1 MENVSMYDT
10 IKLIAE
16 GVRGDRMRDGWEC
29 TIDKDGEVKRYSV
42 RHYLNKAADGKYS
55 GTVGLEY
62 IPHRSQ
68 LITTVSS
75 LPVLAHGTAL
85 KPFTQ
90 ADIVPTFATLQG
102 VVSPYIDIDIFS
114 ESYISRLDNSTFY
127 LMSQPVCGYISLLS
141 SITMEN
147 AFRARKYS
155 YDQQTVE
162 YRQKSMKVG
171 FYDKVASEKSK
182 ERYIPEG
189 LDGANVLRNETQA
202 RNTAKVRQL
211 WKLPEGYR
219 MKPSD
224 LLNDCIAERTLK
236 MRGEMFDRY
245 FRKQQG
251 TVALPNPIDAKM
263 IGELFT
269 GKQRKSAA
277 DIQLH
282 LANGM
287 RPEDIVRHYEN
298 TGMSVSTLRRH
309 RNLIYEVAATL
320 TESGDLYEEMR
331 SVIMKEVEYAKN

>member
-10 IKLIAE
+10 IRLIAE
-16 GVRGDRMRDGWEC
+16 GVSDDRLMDGWER
-29 TIDKDGEVKRYSV
+29 TINKDGEVTKHKV
-42 RHYLNKAADGKYS
+42 RHYLNRTTDGKYS
-55 GTVGLEY
+55 GTVGLDY
-62 IPHRSQ
+62 IPQRSQ
-68 LITTVSS
+68 LIITVSS
-75 LPVLAHGTAL
+75 MPVLEHGSAL
-85 KPFTQ
+85 KPYTQ
-90 ADIVPTFATLQG
+90 ADIPSSFRKLQG
-102 VVSPYIDIDIFS
+102 IVSPYIDIDVYG
-114 ESYISRLDNSTFY
+114 ECYISRLDNSPFY
-127 LMSQPVCGYISLLS
+127 SMSQPVCGYISLLS

-147 AFRARKYS
+147 AYWARKYS
-155 YDQQTVE
+155 HDQQTVE

-189 LDGANVLRNETQA
+189 LDGANILRYETQA
-202 RNTAKVRQL
+202 RTRAKVSQL

-269 GKQRKSAA
+269 GKLRKSAA

-282 LANGM
+282 LTNGM

-309 RNLIYEVAATL
+309 RNLIYEVVATL